1 MEPSKPLE
9 EWTTPELVREY
20 AEIRVNA
27 TLLYTIEEKLNAN
40 QRAWLSEVVDEL
52 RKRDVLD

>member
-20 AEIRVNA
+20 AGVRVNGA
-27 TLLYTIEEKLNAN
+27 LLSFQHEGLNAN
-40 QRAWLSEVVDEL
+40 QKAWLGAVVDEL
-52 RKRDVLD
+52 RKRGALD